1 MNSHVSMVMYLQD
14 WIKWY
19 VWKMA
24 DRLHI
29 QWNGFAE
36 NVHSAF
42 GKLRQEME
50 FTDVTLVC
58 EDGEKIDS
66 HKIILSAASP
76 LFEKMLRSNKHPHPI
91 IYLRGF
97 LSKNLVPILD
107 FLYFGE
113 SKVSPEDLDSFLKIG
128 QDFQLEGLNG
138 LNTSDLLN
146 QQEIFTTEE
155 PINETKRL
163 FFKTSPKSSDPNSI
177 DKAAFVAATKN
188 PSNYNFKALNE
199 KVKSMMKRSP
209 KQITEGRKREICRV
223 CGKEGLSHHIRDHIE
238 AKHLEGLSIPCDYCE
253 KTFGARVNLSQH
265 ISRVHRRDVVFVP

>member
-1 MNSHVSMVMYLQD
+1 
-14 WIKWY
+14 
-19 VWKMA
+19 MA
-24 DRLHI
+24 DQLHI

-42 GKLRQEME
+42 GRLRQETE

-58 EDGEKIDS
+58 DDGEQIDS

-76 LFEKMLRSNKHPHPI
+76 LFEKMLRSHIHPHPI

-97 LSKNLVPILD
+97 LSKDLVPILD

-113 SKVSPEDLDSFLKIG
+113 SKVSPEDLNSFLKIG
-128 QDFQLEGLNG
+128 QDFQLEGLTG

-146 QQEIFTTEE
+146 QQEATEE

-163 FFKTSPKSSDPNSI
+163 FLKTSPKSSDPNAI
-177 DKAAFVAATKN
+177 DNTAFVAAIKKS
-188 PSNYNFKALNE
+188 SNYNFKALNE

-209 KQITEGRKREICRV
+209 KLVTEGRKREICGV

-238 AKHLEGLSIPCDYCE
+238 ANHLEGLSIPCDYCE

-265 ISRVHRRDVVFVP
+265 ISRVHRRDVIFSS